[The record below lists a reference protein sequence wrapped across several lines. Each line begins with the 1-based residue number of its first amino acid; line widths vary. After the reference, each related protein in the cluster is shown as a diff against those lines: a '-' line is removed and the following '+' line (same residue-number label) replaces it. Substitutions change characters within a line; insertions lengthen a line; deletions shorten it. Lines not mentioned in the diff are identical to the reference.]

1 MTTPMPRLVLMCG
14 LPGAGKTT
22 EARRLGKDLGA
33 VRLAP
38 DEWMDALGIDLWDE
52 ARRTGL
58 ERIFWD
64 LAQELLRL
72 GTSVILESGFWLR
85 SDRDEKRTGAHAI
98 GAAVELRHLDVPIDE
113 LMRRLELRSAAE
125 AGAPTISRDNLER
138 FAALFQAPDRAEMAL
153 LHMSLEPP
161 ADSEA

>member
-1 MTTPMPRLVLMCG
+1 MCG

-38 DEWMDALGIDLWDE
+38 DEWMDALGIDLWAE
-52 ARRTGL
+52 ATRTRL
-58 ERIFWD
+58 ERVFWD

-72 GTSVILESGFWLR
+72 GQSVILESGFWLR

-98 GAAVELRHLDVPIDE
+98 GAAVELRYLDVPIDE

-125 AGAPTISRDNLER
+125 VGAPTICRDDLQR
-138 FAALFQAPDRAEMAL
+138 FAALFQPPDQAEMEL
-153 LHMSLEPP
+153 FDMPIEPLG
-161 ADSEA
+161 